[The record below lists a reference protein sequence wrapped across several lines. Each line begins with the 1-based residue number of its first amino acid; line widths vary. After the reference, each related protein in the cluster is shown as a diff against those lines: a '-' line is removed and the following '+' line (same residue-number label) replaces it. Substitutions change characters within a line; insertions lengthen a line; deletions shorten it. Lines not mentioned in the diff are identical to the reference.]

1 MKSFTKFS
9 LRFAAYLV
17 VIGYL
22 LADLFLFNGPL
33 NRRLAASRP
42 DSETSIAADKANGVV
57 ARVFGYKITR
67 TQLDRAIHE
76 RLFLEGTSISDL
88 PPSQK
93 KLVEYAAL
101 GELIDHELM
110 RVKVKVNTKILE
122 VSDEEID
129 ARLELFAKKFSTRS
143 ELETA
148 IKSQGFN
155 NIEDFRNR
163 IAGRIQQEKYVA
175 LRVTPLITVSEEEIS
190 KFYEDY
196 KEDLKAPERI
206 RARHIFIS
214 TLGTPPDQAKQKLET
229 ALTQIQN
236 GFKTFN
242 ELALDL
248 SEDQASKKLGGDL
261 GWMSRARIPA
271 DFANAVFQLEKNKP
285 SLIQTKLGCH
295 IVELTDQTP
304 AEIPTLEAVHD
315 KIKDAISVTKRHQ
328 AVDDFRA
335 SLREFE
341 KKKIDIYHDQLAP

>member
-22 LADLFLFNGPL
+22 LVDLFLFNGPL
-33 NRRLAASRP
+33 NRRLAKSRP

-88 PPSQK
+88 SPSQK

-148 IKSQGFN
+148 IKSQGLN

-175 LRVTPLITVSEEEIS
+175 LRVAPLVTVSEEEIS
-190 KFYEDY
+190 KFHEDY
-196 KEDLKAPERI
+196 KEDLKIPERI
-206 RARHIFIS
+206 RARHVFVS
-214 TLGTPPDQAKQKLET
+214 TLGTPPDQAKQKLQT

-236 GFKTFN
+236 GSKNFN

-285 SLIQTKLGCH
+285 SLIQTKLGFH
-295 IVELTDQTP
+295 IVELTDHAP

-335 SLREFE
+335 SLRKFE
-341 KKKIDIYHDQLAP
+341 KKKIDIYHDRLAP

>member
-196 KEDLKAPERI
+196 KEDLKTPERI
-206 RARHIFIS
+206 RSRHIFIS

-236 GFKTFN
+236 GSKTFN

-295 IVELTDQTP
+295 IVELTDHAP